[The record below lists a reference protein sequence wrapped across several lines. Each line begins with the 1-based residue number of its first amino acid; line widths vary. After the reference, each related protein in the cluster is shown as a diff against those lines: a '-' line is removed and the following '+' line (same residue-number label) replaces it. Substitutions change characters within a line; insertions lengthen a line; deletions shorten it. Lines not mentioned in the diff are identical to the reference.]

1 MELTNKKLIKML
13 EKARLY
19 ELEFRIE
26 EIDDTSDMEE
36 EGMTEPEYIL
46 REVQWLIEDYNDDGC
61 LIHED
66 LLSARQLLRETDNGK
81 RIPTDLGFR
90 PLQGYSKYDIE
101 QARNLVNEYRR
112 TKRFCEKLEKM
123 VEGGKI

>member
-61 LIHED
+61 LTHEA

-90 PLQGYSKYDIE
+90 PLKGYSKYDIE
-101 QARNLVNEYRR
+101 EARNLVNEYRR